1 MAFAWPSAKMA
12 AEEVGSKKSL
22 TQEKIN
28 NGKMKRKRE
37 TEREREIERKKR
49 EKSDGIYHLI
59 LIFRHV

>member
-37 TEREREIERKKR
+37 TEREREREREEEKRKK
-49 EKSDGIYHLI
+49 
-59 LIFRHV
+59 